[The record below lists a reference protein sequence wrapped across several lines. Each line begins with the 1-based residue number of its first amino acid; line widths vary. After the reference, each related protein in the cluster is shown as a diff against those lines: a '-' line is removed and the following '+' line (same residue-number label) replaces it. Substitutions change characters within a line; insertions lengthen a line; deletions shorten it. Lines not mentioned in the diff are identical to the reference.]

1 LSIWRLNHPA
11 CSGARLTLLAAGV
24 YGANRTEN
32 IGISA
37 LKNFSWKLIL
47 VFAVIVAAVIYVLPT
62 LEPGLWPHK
71 QINLGLDLQGGMHLV
86 LEVDTAKAIDGQ
98 VERIMQ
104 EIRDQLRKER
114 LRGVSL
120 DRIEGNK
127 IAATIQD
134 AQIAEKFIALIKDEF
149 DPLKSTQN
157 VSGGTTTII
166 LQLPTAEAENVEKLA
181 VDQALETIRNRI
193 DQFGVAEPD
202 IRRQGQRRI
211 LIQLPGIKDA
221 DRAKDLI
228 GRTALLEF
236 KLVDDNQD
244 VSAVENGTVP
254 PGREILYRVETDA
267 ESGQVSKIPFLLKK
281 RTLLT
286 GANLT
291 NARVDFD
298 QFNIPFVSINFD
310 KKGARDFERI
320 TGENV
325 NKRLAIVLDNTVA
338 SAPVI
343 QEKIAG
349 GQARITG
356 NFSLEEAKDLAIVL
370 RAGALPAPVNILEER
385 TVGPSLGADSI
396 RQGLISM
403 LIGGVLVVL
412 FMIVYYKAAGVIA
425 DVALILNI
433 VLIAAGLAAAGATLT
448 LPGIAG
454 IILTIGMAV
463 DANVIIFER
472 IREELALGRT
482 PRAAVDAGFDRA
494 TLTILDANVT
504 TLIAAVVLFQ
514 FGTGPVKGFA
524 VTLSLGVIASMFTA
538 LVLSRLIFDYILA
551 GRKVKTL
558 SI

>member
-1 LSIWRLNHPA
+1 MLRRLINEYRQKEGRQP
-11 CSGARLTLLAAGV
+11 
-24 YGANRTEN
+24 
-32 IGISA
+32 

-47 VFAVIVAAVIYVLPT
+47 VFVVIVAAVVYVLPT
-62 LEPGLWPHK
+62 FEPGLWPHK
-71 QINLGLDLQGGMHLV
+71 QISLGLDLQGGMHLV
-86 LEVDTAKAIDGQ
+86 LEVDTAKALEGQ
-98 VERIMQ
+98 VERMTE
-104 EIRDQLRKER
+104 EIREQLKKER
-114 LRGVSL
+114 LRNVTLNRIAGNKMSAAIQDPQTLEKFNTILKTNFDFLKRSQRIDSGVS
-120 DRIEGNK
+120 
-127 IAATIQD
+127 
-134 AQIAEKFIALIKDEF
+134 
-149 DPLKSTQN
+149 
-157 VSGGTTTII
+157 TII
-166 LQLPTAEAENVEKLA
+166 LEISEDEAENTKRLA

-193 DQFGVAEPD
+193 DQFGVTEPD
-202 IRRQGQRRI
+202 IRRQGENRI
-211 LIQLPGIKDA
+211 LIQLPGIKNP

-236 KLVDDNQD
+236 KLVDDTHD
-244 VSAVENGTVP
+244 VNEAVKGNVP
-254 PGREILYRVETDA
+254 AGREVLYQVREDA
-267 ESGQVSKIPFLLKK
+267 QTGTITKVPFLLRK

-291 NARVDFD
+291 DARVDFD

-320 TGENV
+320 TGDNV
-325 NKRLAIVLDNTVA
+325 NKRLAIVLDDTVA

-356 NFSLEEAKDLAIVL
+356 DFTLDEAKDLAIVL

-396 RQGLISM
+396 RKGLISM

-412 FMIVYYKAAGVIA
+412 FMIVYYKGAGVIA
-425 DVALILNI
+425 DIALILNI
-433 VLIAAGLAAAGATLT
+433 ILIAGGLAAAKATLT

-482 PRAAVDAGFDRA
+482 ARAAVDAGYNRA

-524 VTLSLGVIASMFTA
+524 VTLSLGVIASLFTA
-538 LVLSRLIFDYILA
+538 LVLSRLIFDYIL
-551 GRKVKTL
+551 GSRKVKTL

>member
-1 LSIWRLNHPA
+1 
-11 CSGARLTLLAAGV
+11 
-24 YGANRTEN
+24 
-32 IGISA
+32 

-47 VFAVIVAAVIYVLPT
+47 VFGVIVTAIIYVLPT
-62 LEPGLWPHK
+62 FQPKLWPHN

-86 LEVDTAKAIDGQ
+86 LEVDTAKAVEGQ
-98 VERIMQ
+98 VERISQ
-104 EIRDQLRKER
+104 EIRDQLKKER
-114 LRGVSL
+114 MRKVSL
-120 DRIEGNK
+120 DRIDGTK
-127 IAATIQD
+127 IVATIKD
-134 AQIAEKFIALIKDEF
+134 PEILDKFNELLKENF
-149 DPLKSTQN
+149 DFLKRSPKIQN
-157 VSGGTTTII
+157 DVTTVIME
-166 LQLPTAEAENVEKLA
+166 LPQEESDQVEKLA

-202 IRRQGQRRI
+202 IRRQGENRM
-211 LIQLPGIKDA
+211 LIQLPGIKDS

-236 KLVDDNQD
+236 KLVDDTRDINA
-244 VSAVENGTVP
+244 AVQGNVP
-254 PGREILYRVETDA
+254 PGNEVLYRVDEDSET
-267 ESGQVSKIPFLLKK
+267 GKTSKVPFLLKK

-310 KKGARDFERI
+310 KKGARVFERI

-325 NKRLAIVLDNTVA
+325 DKRLAIVLDDTVA

-356 NFSLEEAKDLAIVL
+356 NFTLDEAKDLAIVL

-396 RQGLISM
+396 RKGLVSM
-403 LIGGVLVVL
+403 YIGGILVIL
-412 FMIVYYKAAGVIA
+412 FMIIYYKGAGVIA

-433 VLIAAGLAAAGATLT
+433 ILIAGGLAGFKATLT

-482 PRAAVDAGFDRA
+482 PRAAIDAGYDRA
-494 TLTILDANVT
+494 KLTILDANIT

-514 FGTGPVKGFA
+514 FGTGAVKGFA
-524 VTLSLGVIASMFTA
+524 VTLSLGVIASLFTA
-538 LVLSRLIFDYILA
+538 LVLSRLIFDYILM
-551 GRKVKTL
+551 GRKIKTL

>member
-1 LSIWRLNHPA
+1 MTLFAPRAHQ
-11 CSGARLTLLAAGV
+11 SGCAEQMGK
-24 YGANRTEN
+24 
-32 IGISA
+32 SS

-47 VFAVIVAAVIYVLPT
+47 VFGIIVAAVIYVLPT
-62 LEPGLWPHK
+62 LEPDLWPHK

-86 LEVDTAKAIDGQ
+86 LEVDTAKAVDGQ
-98 VERIMQ
+98 VERITQ

-120 DRIEGNK
+120 DRIEGTK
-127 IAATIQD
+127 ISATIQD
-134 AQIAEKFIALIKDEF
+134 PQIAEKFNALIKEDF
-149 DPLKSTQN
+149 DSLKSSQKME
-157 VSGGTTTII
+157 GGASKIL
-166 LQLPTAEAENVEKLA
+166 LQLPESEAENVERLA
-181 VDQALETIRNRI
+181 VEQALETIRNRI

-211 LIQLPGIKDA
+211 LIQLPGIKDS

-236 KLVDDNQD
+236 KLVNDTQD
-244 VSAVENGTVP
+244 VTAAVKGNVP
-254 PGREILYRVETDA
+254 PGGQVLYRVETDA
-267 ESGQVSKIPFLLKK
+267 ETGNVSKVPFLLKK

-325 NKRLAIVLDNTVA
+325 NKRLAIVLDDTVA

-356 NFSLEEAKDLAIVL
+356 NFTLEEAKDLAIVL

-396 RQGLISM
+396 RKGLISM
-403 LIGGVLVVL
+403 LIGGILVVL
-412 FMIVYYKAAGVIA
+412 FMIFYYKGAGVIA

-433 VLIAAGLAAAGATLT
+433 VLIAAGLAAASATLT

-482 PRAAVDAGFDRA
+482 PRAAIDAGFDRA

-504 TLIAAVVLFQ
+504 TLIAAIVLFQ

-524 VTLSLGVIASMFTA
+524 VTLSLGVIASLFTA

-551 GRKVKTL
+551 GRKIKTL